1 MPKSTSHSKWL
12 VLGIL
17 AIALFMINLDVT
29 IVNIALPSIMNSL
42 EASLVD
48 AEWVV
53 NIYILVFAVSLITMG
68 RFGDIFGRKRLFIG
82 GLILFTT
89 ASFAC
94 GLSQNI
100 QMLVTSRA
108 LQAFGGAA
116 MMPATLSILNVA
128 FKDGGRGPAMGVWG
142 AVSGAASAM
151 GPIIG
156 GLLVDKFSWGY
167 IFLVNIP
174 LGVIAIIAGWIIINE
189 STDPAAIRHIDWP
202 GVGSATAGMAGLTF
216 ALIEGQRFGW
226 SSPVILGSF
235 GVFVLGLMMFF
246 FIERRSQFPLIQL
259 QLFKNVNFA
268 AGNVVSA
275 LLMFGLI
282 GILFLLVLY
291 FQIVLGFSAV
301 KTGLVLLPMSAVVV
315 FIAPMAGR
323 MAERNGVRW
332 ILASGMLIISLA
344 IFFMAHLSINTTWQ
358 SLIIPLIFAGVGMG
372 LIMAPVN
379 TVMMAAAK
387 VEQSGAASGIMTT
400 MRQVGSLLGIA
411 VLGAVLQARLA
422 SGLISALTNT
432 AGIPESIKTS
442 IINAINDGSLSAGGM
457 GVLNGSGVP
466 ETVQAAVGQMFISEF
481 ANALNAAMVVAAI
494 FCFIG
499 AVAALFIKNPGQFP
513 KISNAGAGNVAEG
526 PFLVETKGFIP
537 GDPDYLK
544 R

>member
-1 MPKSTSHSKWL
+1 MFKSASYSKWL
-12 VLGIL
+12 VLTIL

-29 IVNIALPSIMNSL
+29 IVNIALPSIMNNL
-42 EASLVD
+42 KASLTD

-53 NIYILVFAVSLITMG
+53 NIYILIFAVSLITMG

-82 GLILFTT
+82 GLVLFTA
-89 ASFAC
+89 ASLAC

-100 QMLVTSRA
+100 QTLVASRA

-128 FKDGGRGPAMGVWG
+128 FKDGGRGAAMGVWG

-156 GLLVDKFSWGY
+156 GLLVDRFSWGS

-174 LGVIAIIAGWIIINE
+174 LGIIAIIAGMIVVKE
-189 STDPAAIRHIDWP
+189 STDPTAVRQIDWP
-202 GVGSATAGMAGLTF
+202 GVASATAGMAGLTF

-226 SSPVILGSF
+226 SSPIILGSF
-235 GVFVLGLMMFF
+235 GLFVIGLILFF
-246 FIERRSQFPLIQL
+246 FIEKRSQAPLIQL
-259 QLFKNVNFA
+259 ILFKNINFA

-332 ILASGMLIISLA
+332 ILASGMLTISVA

-358 SLIIPLIFAGVGMG
+358 SLIVPLIFAGVGMG
-372 LIMAPVN
+372 LVMAPVN
-379 TVMMAAAK
+379 TVMMAAAR

-422 SGLISALTNT
+422 SGLIAALTN
-432 AGIPESIKTS
+432 AASIPESIKTS
-442 IINAINDGSLSAGGM
+442 IISAINDGSLSAGGT
-457 GVLNGSGVP
+457 GALNGSGIP
-466 ETVQAAVGQMFISEF
+466 ENVQVAVGQMFTNEF
-481 ANALNAAMVVAAI
+481 AGALNAAMVVAAI

-513 KISNAGAGNVAEG
+513 GISKAGAGM
-526 PFLVETKGFIP
+526 
-537 GDPDYLK
+537 
-544 R
+544 